1 MQKKSIASKDGVKF
15 VSLDDAILPTSI
27 ASNTEQTAR
36 DLHDILKSY
45 YKVARKRF
53 VDVVM
58 MQAVDYYLINGPE
71 APLKLFSPRFVSALT
86 ADQLE
91 RIAGEDVS
99 TKRKREELKREI
111 ENLTNGKKILV

>member
-1 MQKKSIASKDGVKF
+1 MQESSIHTEEHGDM
-15 VSLDDAILPTSI
+15 VSLDAILPTST
-27 ASNTEQTAR
+27 ASNTDQTTR

-71 APLKLFSPRFVSALT
+71 SPLKLFSPSFASALT
-86 ADQLE
+86 AEQLE
-91 RIAGEDVS
+91 AIAGEDVS